1 MRREG
6 GEREKVT
13 LKPERKE
20 QSAKNT
26 NEMRAMKHWNND
38 QESDRLI
45 KGQQVRHF
53 LKQTS

>member
-6 GEREKVT
+6 GEREKEQVT

-26 NEMRAMKHWNND
+26 NEMRTMKH
-38 QESDRLI
+38 
-45 KGQQVRHF
+45 
-53 LKQTS
+53 